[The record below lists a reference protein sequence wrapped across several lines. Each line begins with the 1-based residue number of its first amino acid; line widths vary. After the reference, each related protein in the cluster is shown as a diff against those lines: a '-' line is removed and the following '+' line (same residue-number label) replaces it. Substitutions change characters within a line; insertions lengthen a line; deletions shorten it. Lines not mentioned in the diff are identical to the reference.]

1 MKLIDVLGITLP
13 EKNNETFR
21 KIELETLY
29 HFDFKHHQAIA
40 SSVAGVIETQT
51 PFSSSKNI
59 VWNIAQQ
66 LNNTQEVLSI
76 NKSLKEPLVLIY
88 EMKEDETLYSNQLKI
103 EVKKGI
109 KATIIEIVKSQKKE
123 SAFIFNREISLEENA
138 SLEYVKIQEI
148 EENNSVIYNVMLH
161 QKEASSCQMHAFEKG
176 EGFVIDSYDNAIDEK
191 NVHYTLNGLVT
202 LQKEAYVA
210 NIIQTIHNNE
220 HSMSHINIKHTLKDK
235 STAIFK
241 AKSIV
246 NENALYTKAFQ
257 NAHTI
262 LLSNNATII
271 AQPHLEISIDELEAS
286 HGTTTGTLDEEQL
299 LYLQARGIS
308 KEFAQTLLLNAFE
321 AQMYEAIE
329 NEYLKEYVK
338 THLGVSYV

>member
-1 MKLIDVLGITLP
+1 MKLIDLLGITLP

-21 KIELETLY
+21 KIELDALY
-29 HFDFKHHQAIA
+29 QFDFKQHQAIF
-40 SSVAGVIETQT
+40 SSAAVIQT
-51 PFSSSKNI
+51 SAHSSSKNI
-59 VWNIAQQ
+59 LWNIAQQ
-66 LNNTQEVLSI
+66 LNETQEVLSI
-76 NKSLKEPLVLIY
+76 NENLKEPLVLIY
-88 EMKEDETLYSNQLKI
+88 EMKDDETLYSNRLKI

-109 KATIIEIVKSQKKE
+109 KATLIEIVKSQQNN
-123 SAFIFNREISLEENA
+123 SAFIFNRDITLEENA

-148 EENNSVIYNVMLH
+148 EENNSMIYNVTLH
-161 QKEASSCQMHAFEKG
+161 QKKASSCQINTFEKG
-176 EGFVIDSYDNAIDEK
+176 EGFVINSYDNSIDEK

-220 HSMSHINIKHTLKDK
+220 HSMSRINIKHTLKDK

-246 NENALYTKAFQ
+246 NEKALYTKAFQ

-299 LYLQARGIS
+299 LYLQTRGIS
-308 KEFAQTLLLNAFE
+308 KEFAQTLLLDAFE
-321 AQMYEAIE
+321 AQMYDAIE

>member
-40 SSVAGVIETQT
+40 SSVAGVIQTQT

-109 KATIIEIVKSQKKE
+109 KATIIEIRKKP
-123 SAFIFNREISLEENA
+123 
-138 SLEYVKIQEI
+138 K
-148 EENNSVIYNVMLH
+148 
-161 QKEASSCQMHAFEKG
+161 KG
-176 EGFVIDSYDNAIDEK
+176 K
-191 NVHYTLNGLVT
+191 C
-202 LQKEAYVA
+202 
-210 NIIQTIHNNE
+210 
-220 HSMSHINIKHTLKDK
+220 
-235 STAIFK
+235 
-241 AKSIV
+241 
-246 NENALYTKAFQ
+246 LYF
-257 NAHTI
+257 
-262 LLSNNATII
+262 
-271 AQPHLEISIDELEAS
+271 
-286 HGTTTGTLDEEQL
+286 
-299 LYLQARGIS
+299 
-308 KEFAQTLLLNAFE
+308 
-321 AQMYEAIE
+321 
-329 NEYLKEYVK
+329 
-338 THLGVSYV
+338 

>member
-1 MKLIDVLGITLP
+1 MKLIDIAGITLP

-21 KIELETLY
+21 KVELEALY
-29 HFDFKHHQAIA
+29 HYDFKKHQIVP
-40 SSVAGVIETQT
+40 SSVDVVTRQT
-51 PFSSSKNI
+51 LFSSSENI
-59 VWNIAQQ
+59 LCNIAQK
-66 LNNTQEVLSI
+66 LNDTQEILSI
-76 NKSLKEPLVLIY
+76 HENSQEPLVLMY
-88 EMKEDETLYSNQLKI
+88 EMAEDETLYSNQLKI

-109 KATIIEIVKSQKKE
+109 KATLIEIVKSQKKN

-148 EENNSVIYNVMLH
+148 EENNSMIYNVMLH
-161 QKEASSCQMHAFEKG
+161 QQEGSSCQIHAFEKG
-176 EGFVIDSYDNAIDEK
+176 EGFVINSYNNPLDDK
-191 NVHYTLNGLVT
+191 NIHYTLNGLVK

-220 HSMSHINIKHTLKDK
+220 HTTSHINIKHTLKDK
-235 STAIFK
+235 STAVFK

-286 HGTTTGTLDEEQL
+286 HGTTSGTLDEEQL
-299 LYLQARGIS
+299 LYLQTRGIS
-308 KEFAQTLLLNAFE
+308 KELAQTLLLEAFE
-321 AQMYEAIE
+321 AQMYDAIG

-338 THLGVSYV
+338 TYLGVRYV

>member
-1 MKLIDVLGITLP
+1 MRIIDLSGITLP

-21 KIELETLY
+21 KVTLDALY
-29 HFDFKHHQAIA
+29 HFDFKHYSPLYSWVEVKQVPTLT
-40 SSVAGVIETQT
+40 SSE
-51 PFSSSKNI
+51 NI
-59 VWNIAQQ
+59 LWSIAQQ
-66 LNNTQEVLSI
+66 LNHTQEVISI
-76 NKSLKEPLVLIY
+76 NKNTKEPYIFIY

-109 KATIIEIVKSQKKE
+109 KATLIEVVKSQKNN
-123 SAFIFNREISLEENA
+123 SASIFNREIVLEENA
-138 SLEYVKIQEI
+138 SLEYVKIQDI
-148 EENNSVIYNVMLH
+148 AQSNSMIYNITLH
-161 QKEASSCQMHAFEKG
+161 QKESSSCQINAFEKG
-176 EGFVIDSYDNAIDEK
+176 EGFVVNSYNNTLDEK
-191 NVHYTLNGLVT
+191 SIHYTLNSLVK

-210 NIIQTIHNNE
+210 NLIQTIHNNE
-220 HSMSHINIKHTLKDK
+220 DAMSHINIKHTLKDK

-246 NENALYTKAFQ
+246 NEKALYTKAFQ

-308 KEFAQTLLLNAFE
+308 KELAQTLLLDAFE
-321 AQMYEAIE
+321 AQMYDMIE
-329 NEYLKEYVK
+329 NKYLKEYVK
-338 THLGVSYV
+338 TYLGVFNV